1 MSNVE
6 DWKKLV
12 ENVVSSP
19 VRVAADNVF
28 LALIREFAATLDKS
42 PFMRAEVRQ
51 NPESKTHVLFVRPRY
66 RKDMESPMLNFWIT
80 AQGVRVLGSP
90 KDEMTT
96 TEALTKFFVEFAR
109 DSTFPQ
115 TVQQCAEICNE
126 DVSGTLWE
134 KMGVW
139 GPHDASVIVLAADQ
153 KRLSETAE
161 QHPGAPFE
169 VKVTLDTKNP
179 LSKFSKTREYRYL
192 ESGGYGLQI
201 TSPVTPMKSAKDM
214 LYVKG
219 TVLTV
224 TKLADAA

>member
-1 MSNVE
+1 MSNSE

-19 VRVAADNVF
+19 IRVASDNVF
-28 LALIREFAATLDKS
+28 LALIREFAMTLDRS

-51 NPESKTHVLFVRPRY
+51 QPESTVHALFVRPKY
-66 RKDMESPMLNFWIT
+66 RRDMESPMLNFWIT
-80 AQGVRVLGSP
+80 THGVRVLGTP

-96 TEALTKFFVEFAR
+96 TEALKQFFVEFATE
-109 DSTFPQ
+109 STFPQ

-134 KMGVW
+134 KRGVW

-153 KRLSETAE
+153 KRLAETAE
-161 QHPGAPFE
+161 EHPGATFE
-169 VKVTLDTKNP
+169 VKVTVDTTNP
-179 LSKFSKTREYRYL
+179 LSKFSKTKEYRYL

-201 TSPVTPMKSAKDM
+201 ASIRGSGKDV
-214 LYVKG
+214 LVVKG
-219 TVLTV
+219 TVLAV
-224 TKLADAA
+224 TQLPDAA